1 MDIKSTC
8 IIAIKAPTTNELII
22 KRLISSN
29 LILFLKFL
37 ESKKLNKNIINIRKK
52 LDKLDIKFLNL
63 IKKRTL
69 LVDEVLKNKK
79 FKKDIVDKK
88 RIKVILKNISKKSK
102 SRDIDNLIT
111 KRIWRSMIK
120 AFIDYEYRNFKKK

>member
-1 MDIKSTC
+1 MV
-8 IIAIKAPTTNELII
+8 
-22 KRLISSN
+22 
-29 LILFLKFL
+29 
-37 ESKKLNKNIINIRKK
+37 NKNIINIRKK

-69 LVDEVLKNKK
+69 LVNQVLKNKK